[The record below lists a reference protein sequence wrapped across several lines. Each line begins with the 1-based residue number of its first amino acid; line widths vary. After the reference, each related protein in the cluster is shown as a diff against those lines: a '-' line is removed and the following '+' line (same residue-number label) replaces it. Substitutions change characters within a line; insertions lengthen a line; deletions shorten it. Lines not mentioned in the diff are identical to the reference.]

1 MLPCARGCQRLELT
15 RIQKLGGERNMK
27 ALGAVAVIFAI
38 LLAGGAITSNL
49 LSSDLAI
56 QQTTDPSGDFL
67 TATPDQAIA
76 FLLITGFILFNVLGA
91 GLTVMAVFWLLNRG
105 LASVRQGSTS

>member
-1 MLPCARGCQRLELT
+1 
-15 RIQKLGGERNMK
+15 MK
-27 ALGAVAVIFAI
+27 ALGAVAVIFAV

-67 TATPDQAIA
+67 TATPDQAVA
-76 FLLITGFILFNVLGA
+76 FLLVTGFIIFNVLGA
-91 GLTVMAVFWLLNRG
+91 GLTLMIVFWLLNRG
-105 LASVRQGSTS
+105 VTAVRQESAS

>member
-1 MLPCARGCQRLELT
+1 
-15 RIQKLGGERNMK
+15 MK
-27 ALGAVAVIFAI
+27 ALGIVALVLIV

-67 TATPDQAIA
+67 TATPDQAAA
-76 FLLITGFILFNVLGA
+76 FILVTGFIIFNVIGA
-91 GLTVMAVFWLLNRG
+91 GLTLMLVFWLLNRQVSAARQQSN
-105 LASVRQGSTS
+105 AS

>member
-1 MLPCARGCQRLELT
+1 
-15 RIQKLGGERNMK
+15 MK
-27 ALGAVAVIFAI
+27 ALGAVAIILAV

-67 TATPDQAIA
+67 TATPDQAVA
-76 FLLITGFILFNVLGA
+76 FLLVTGFIIFNVLGA
-91 GLTVMAVFWLLNRG
+91 GLTLMIVFWLLNRG
-105 LASVRQGSTS
+105 VSSVRAESAS

>member
-1 MLPCARGCQRLELT
+1 
-15 RIQKLGGERNMK
+15 MK
-27 ALGAVAVIFAI
+27 ALTSIALVLIV

-67 TATPDQAIA
+67 TATPDQAAA
-76 FLLITGFILFNVLGA
+76 FILVTGFILFNVVGA
-91 GLTVMAVFWLLNRG
+91 GLTLMLVFWLLNRMVT
-105 LASVRQGSTS
+105 AARQESVD

>member
-1 MLPCARGCQRLELT
+1 
-15 RIQKLGGERNMK
+15 MK
-27 ALGAVAVIFAI
+27 ALGAIIVILVV

-67 TATPDQAIA
+67 TATPDQAVA
-76 FLLITGFILFNVLGA
+76 FILVTGFIIFNVLGA
-91 GLTVMAVFWLLNRG
+91 GLTLMIVFWLLNRQVT
-105 LASVRQGSTS
+105 AVRQSSSPEAA

>member
-1 MLPCARGCQRLELT
+1 
-15 RIQKLGGERNMK
+15 MK
-27 ALGAVAVIFAI
+27 ALGAIIVILVV

-67 TATPDQAIA
+67 TATPDQAVA
-76 FLLITGFILFNVLGA
+76 FILVTGFILFNVLGA
-91 GLTVMAVFWLLNRG
+91 GLTLMIVFWLLNRQVT
-105 LASVRQGSTS
+105 AVRQSSSPEAA

>member
-1 MLPCARGCQRLELT
+1 
-15 RIQKLGGERNMK
+15 MK
-27 ALGAVAVIFAI
+27 ALGTVALVLVI

-67 TATPDQAIA
+67 TATPDQAVA
-76 FLLITGFILFNVLGA
+76 FILITGFILFNVLGA
-91 GLTVMAVFWLLNRG
+91 GLTLMIVFWLLNRQVT
-105 LASVRQGSTS
+105 AVRQDSSA

>member
-1 MLPCARGCQRLELT
+1 
-15 RIQKLGGERNMK
+15 MK
-27 ALGAVAVIFAI
+27 ALGTVALVFLI

-67 TATPDQAIA
+67 TATPDQAVA
-76 FLLITGFILFNVLGA
+76 FILITGFILFNVLGA
-91 GLTVMAVFWLLNRG
+91 GLTLMIVFWLLNRQVT
-105 LASVRQGSTS
+105 AVRQDSSA

>member
-1 MLPCARGCQRLELT
+1 
-15 RIQKLGGERNMK
+15 MK
-27 ALGAVAVIFAI
+27 TLSAVALVFII

-67 TATPDQAIA
+67 TATPDQAVA
-76 FLLITGFILFNVLGA
+76 FILVTGFILFNVLGA
-91 GLTVMAVFWLLNRG
+91 GLTLMVLFWLLNRQVT
-105 LASVRQGSTS
+105 AVRQETSA

>member
-1 MLPCARGCQRLELT
+1 
-15 RIQKLGGERNMK
+15 MK
-27 ALGAVAVIFAI
+27 ALGTMVLVLGI

-67 TATPDQAIA
+67 TATPDQAVA
-76 FLLITGFILFNVLGA
+76 FILVTGFILFNVLGA
-91 GLTVMAVFWLLNRG
+91 GLTLMIVFWLLNRQVT
-105 LASVRQGSTS
+105 AVRRESSA

>member
-1 MLPCARGCQRLELT
+1 
-15 RIQKLGGERNMK
+15 MK
-27 ALGAVAVIFAI
+27 ALGAITVVLVV

-67 TATPDQAIA
+67 TATPDQAVA
-76 FLLITGFILFNVLGA
+76 FILVTGFIIFNVLGA
-91 GLTVMAVFWLLNRG
+91 GLTLMIVFWLLNRQVT
-105 LASVRQGSTS
+105 AVRQTSNPEAA

>member
-1 MLPCARGCQRLELT
+1 
-15 RIQKLGGERNMK
+15 MK
-27 ALGAVAVIFAI
+27 ALGTIALVFII

-67 TATPDQAIA
+67 TATPDQAVA
-76 FLLITGFILFNVLGA
+76 FILVTGFILFNVLGA
-91 GLTVMAVFWLLNRG
+91 GLTLMLVFWLLNRQVT
-105 LASVRQGSTS
+105 AARQESTG

>member
-1 MLPCARGCQRLELT
+1 
-15 RIQKLGGERNMK
+15 MK
-27 ALGAVAVIFAI
+27 ALATVALVLVI

-67 TATPDQAIA
+67 TATPDQAVA
-76 FLLITGFILFNVLGA
+76 FILVTGFIIFNVIGA
-91 GLTVMAVFWLLNRG
+91 GLTLLIVFWVLNHQVT
-105 LASVRQGSTS
+105 AVRQQSNS

>member
-1 MLPCARGCQRLELT
+1 M
-15 RIQKLGGERNMK
+15 KSLG
-27 ALGAVAVIFAI
+27 VVVFVFII

-67 TATPDQAIA
+67 TATPDQAVA
-76 FLLITGFILFNVLGA
+76 FILVTGFIIFNVIGA
-91 GLTVMAVFWLLNRG
+91 GLTLMIVFWLLNRQVT
-105 LASVRQGSTS
+105 AVRQESGA

>member
-1 MLPCARGCQRLELT
+1 
-15 RIQKLGGERNMK
+15 MK
-27 ALGAVAVIFAI
+27 ALGAIFVVLVV

-67 TATPDQAIA
+67 TATPDQAVA
-76 FLLITGFILFNVLGA
+76 FILVTGFIIFNVLGA
-91 GLTVMAVFWLLNRG
+91 GLTLMIVFWLLNRQVT
-105 LASVRQGSTS
+105 AARQTPSPETV

>member
-1 MLPCARGCQRLELT
+1 
-15 RIQKLGGERNMK
+15 MK
-27 ALGAVAVIFAI
+27 ALGTVALVLLI

-67 TATPDQAIA
+67 TATPDQAVA
-76 FLLITGFILFNVLGA
+76 FILVTGFILFNVLGA
-91 GLTVMAVFWLLNRG
+91 GLTLMIVFWLLNRQVT
-105 LASVRQGSTS
+105 AVRQDSSS

>member
-1 MLPCARGCQRLELT
+1 
-15 RIQKLGGERNMK
+15 MK
-27 ALGAVAVIFAI
+27 ALGAIVVVLVV

-67 TATPDQAIA
+67 TATPDQAVA
-76 FLLITGFILFNVLGA
+76 FILVTGFILFNVLGA
-91 GLTVMAVFWLLNRG
+91 GLTLMIVFWLLNRQVT
-105 LASVRQGSTS
+105 AVRQSPSPDAA

>member
-1 MLPCARGCQRLELT
+1 
-15 RIQKLGGERNMK
+15 MK
-27 ALGAVAVIFAI
+27 ALGAVALVLII

-67 TATPDQAIA
+67 TATPDQAVA
-76 FLLITGFILFNVLGA
+76 FILVTGFIIFNVLGA
-91 GLTVMAVFWLLNRG
+91 GLTLLVVFWLLHRQV
-105 LASVRQGSTS
+105 AAVRQDSNT